1 MTGLAVVGLFTE
13 DQMVALEN
21 KAVGEA
27 EGLAAEA
34 KGLAVGEAKG
44 LAVSCP
50 VNETR
55 LGLLDEVWLGATEG

>member
-1 MTGLAVVGLFTE
+1 
-13 DQMVALEN
+13 MVALEN

-34 KGLAVGEAKG
+34 KGLAVGEAEG